1 MGGMRQEAAG
11 HGENQNWEFI
21 REIYS
26 FDFSRHPSHF
36 RNLIYHP
43 RIDGCVLFRNKELA
57 FEDFLEYFLYDPG
70 DYKII
75 SVRIF
80 VLIRKK
86 HCYSNTRENSY
97 TDKQY
102 AP

>member
-11 HGENQNWEFI
+11 HGENQNWVFI

-70 DYKII
+70 DYK
-75 SVRIF
+75 RAY
-80 VLIRKK
+80 IRFNKKK